1 MKTLDIDKRKSYIN
15 FSLGNENFAII
26 VDKVLEI
33 FNLVQLTHVPNASEF
48 VKGILSFRGAIV
60 PIINLHKRFNFAQPD
75 VESNMVVVVEV
86 LDNDNH
92 VLMGLLV
99 DKVTDVIEFEYKD
112 IRAVPETGIIYNPE
126 FLEGFIQKNKKFTM
140 VLDVDRVL
148 NVAELARVSEGL
160 TTQTSV

>member
-15 FSLGNENFAII
+15 FSLGNENFAIT
-26 VDKVLEI
+26 VNRVLEI
-33 FNLVQLTHVPNASEF
+33 FNLVQLTHVPNASDF

-60 PIINLHKRFNFAQPD
+60 PVINLHKRFNFPQPD

-92 VLMGLLV
+92 ILVGLLV
-99 DKVTDVIEFEYKD
+99 DKVTDVIEFEFKD
-112 IRAVPETGIIYNPE
+112 IRAVPEIGIIYNRE
-126 FLEGFIQKNKKFTM
+126 FLEGFIQMNEKFTM
-140 VLDVDRVL
+140 VIDVDRVL
-148 NVAELARVSEGL
+148 NVSELAKASEIL